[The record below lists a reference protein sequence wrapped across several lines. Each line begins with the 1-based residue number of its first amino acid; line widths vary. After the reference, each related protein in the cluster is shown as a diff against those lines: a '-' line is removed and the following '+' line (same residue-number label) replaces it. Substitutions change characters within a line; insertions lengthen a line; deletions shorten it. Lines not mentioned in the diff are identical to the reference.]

1 MAEAKDDRKVAEKS
15 TEKKNTADN
24 AKKTAEKKPAEKIAK
39 GAKETKEE
47 SGVAADPFAILKYV
61 LMTERAIQFVES
73 QNKLVFI
80 VRRSATKQE
89 IMSAAKAAFKSD
101 ISQVQTLIDQ
111 KGRKKAFIKFS
122 KEGEAGEIAI
132 RLGII

>member
-1 MAEAKDDRKVAEKS
+1 MVGIKDDNKVPEKS
-15 TEKKNTADN
+15 TEKKKTEDN
-24 AKKTAEKKPAEKIAK
+24 AKKIAEKKPTKK
-39 GAKETKEE
+39 NGAKETKEE
-47 SGVAADPFAILKYV
+47 SIMVADPFAILKYV

-89 IMSAAKAAFKSD
+89 IISAAKAAFKSD
-101 ISQVQTLIDQ
+101 VSQVQTLIDQ

>member
-1 MAEAKDDRKVAEKS
+1 MGGIKDDRKVPEKS
-15 TEKKNTADN
+15 TEKKKTADN
-24 AKKTAEKKPAEKIAK
+24 AKKIAEKKTAERN
-39 GAKETKEE
+39 GARETKEE
-47 SGVAADPFAILKYV
+47 SIMVTDPFAILKYV

-89 IMSAAKAAFKSD
+89 IMSAAKSAFKSD